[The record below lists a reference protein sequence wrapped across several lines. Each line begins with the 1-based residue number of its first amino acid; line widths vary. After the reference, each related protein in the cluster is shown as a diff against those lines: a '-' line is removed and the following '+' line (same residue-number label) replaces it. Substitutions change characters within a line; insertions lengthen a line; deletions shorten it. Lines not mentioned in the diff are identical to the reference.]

1 MDLNSLYSL
10 KAIRAHSYWKTM
22 QGKVNDF
29 LYRWQH
35 QLNPSIVK
43 EDWLPSQQLELFKLH
58 VEHGNKWCKIAE
70 FLPGRS
76 SNAVKNY
83 FYSTVRR
90 VFTRVN
96 LYLSSK
102 KSQLP
107 FRSMREFESQFLSK
121 LMAVVDGNF
130 SKKIRL
136 TSEEAPAIA
145 KKILQKVWLLTKD

>member
-1 MDLNSLYSL
+1 M
-10 KAIRAHSYWKTM
+10 
-22 QGKVNDF
+22 
-29 LYRWQH
+29 
-35 QLNPSIVK
+35 
-43 EDWLPSQQLELFKLH
+43 
-58 VEHGNKWCKIAE
+58 GNKWSLIAE
-70 FLPGRS
+70 HIPERTD
-76 SNAVKNY
+76 NAVKNY

-107 FRSMREFESQFLSK
+107 FRSMRDFESQFLSK